1 MAKKKKTPKK
11 TSNFAQ
17 EIKDR
22 IPVLKFIGGFF
33 VFTIVF
39 YLISDAD
46 WFDKFRS
53 PLITVYTYLSS
64 MILSI
69 FGLSTQSTGSIL
81 SNGSFSVDV
90 QEGCDA
96 VVPTILFITAVLV
109 FPTSWSHKL
118 KGLLYGVPA
127 LFTINL
133 IRIISLFLIGLYVP
147 KLFDFMHVE
156 FWQAAFILATVLIFI
171 SWLRKSNVA
180 T

>member
-39 YLISDAD
+39 YLISD
-46 WFDKFRS
+46 
-53 PLITVYTYLSS
+53 LSS